1 MKLLNKIGYKLIIAV
16 GLTTI
21 IIISIFAYFN
31 IKSHSSALIEEVER
45 HANQLSE
52 TVKHSV
58 HYDMLLNQ
66 RERVH
71 RIINTIG
78 EQQSIRDV
86 RILNKE
92 GEIIY
97 SSNGNDIG
105 LMVDKNAES
114 CYGCHAEDSPLEK
127 LTVNERTRIFQLSPD
142 SSKILGIINPIYN
155 ERSCYEAECHAHSKE
170 QTVLGVLDITM
181 SLEDVEKNIKSSEVE
196 IILFALISIIAV
208 SFIIGIFVNRM
219 INKPVHELVNATYN
233 VASGNLQYTIKETG
247 NDELGSLARSFNNM
261 TQKLSEAR
269 MQLFQSDKLASLGR
283 LAAGVAHEI
292 NNPLTGVLTY
302 SSYLL
307 KRTEK
312 QPEIQ
317 EDLKVIVRETKRSR
331 EIVKS
336 LLDFARQSVPKKN
349 LSDIN
354 EIINHSISV
363 IQKQL
368 ELKNIK
374 ILKSLDSNL
383 PKIVVDSSQMEQVLI
398 NLLVNASDA
407 VGKNNG
413 IIEIKTDII
422 KRSPLGIAQVKKAQC
437 SKRHS
442 LIFNEVKIDGLP
454 SIKVKGKTTTQE
466 GIIYLDPVY
475 GKNRHQYEMQIQE
488 NEIVEMFCSECNNLL
503 IKQNSVC
510 PACKAPIYMFEIPQ
524 QGTFEGCTRKG
535 CNWQK
540 WDEIDKAGLKE
551 YVEIKVKDN
560 GCGIPKESLT
570 KIFDPFYSTKGQKG
584 TGLGLA
590 VIWGII
596 DNHDGKITVESEPD
610 KGTEFNIILPIH
622 TTT

>member
-1 MKLLNKIGYKLIIAV
+1 MKLLNKIGYKLITAV
-16 GLTTI
+16 AVTTI
-21 IIISIFAYFN
+21 VIISVFAYFN
-31 IKSHSSALIEEVER
+31 IKSHSNALIEEVER

-78 EQQSIRDV
+78 EQQAIKDV

-114 CYGCHAEDSPLEK
+114 CYGCHVEDQPLEK
-127 LTVNERTRIFQLSPD
+127 LTVNERTRIFRLNAD
-142 SSKILGIINPIYN
+142 SSRILGIINPIYN
-155 ERSCYEAECHAHSKE
+155 EKSCYEADCHAHFKE

-181 SLEDVEKNIKSSEVE
+181 SLEDVEKNIKSSEIE
-196 IILFALISIIAV
+196 IILFAIISIIVVSLIIAV
-208 SFIIGIFVNRM
+208 FVKRM
-219 INKPVHELVNATYN
+219 IDKPVHELVNATYN
-233 VASGNLQYTIKETG
+233 VASGNLQYIIKETG

-302 SSYLL
+302 SSFLL

-312 QPEIQ
+312 YPEIQ

-349 LSDIN
+349 LTDVN

-368 ELKNIK
+368 ELNNIK
-374 ILKSLDSNL
+374 IIKNL
-383 PKIVVDSSQMEQVLI
+383 NSTIPNVVVDSNQMEQVFI

-407 VGKNNG
+407 VDKVNG
-413 IIEIKTDII
+413 VIEISTDII
-422 KRSPLGIAQVKKAQC
+422 KRSPLGLAQIKKAQC
-437 SKRHS
+437 SKRHN
-442 LIFNEVKIDGLP
+442 LVTNEIKIEGFP
-454 SIKVKGKTTTQE
+454 SIKVKGRKNNIE
-466 GIIYLDPVY
+466 GKVYLDPVY
-475 GKNRHQYEMQIQE
+475 GKNRHQYDFPVKQ
-488 NEIVEMFCSECNNLL
+488 NDIVEMLCPECNNLL
-503 IKQNSVC
+503 LKENSEC
-510 PACKAPIYMFEIPQ
+510 PICKAPIYSLEIPQ
-524 QGTFEGCTRKG
+524 QGKFEGCTRNG

-540 WDEIDKAGLKE
+540 WNEIDKDGLKE
-551 YVEIKVKDN
+551 YIEIKVKDN

-596 DNHDGKITVESEPD
+596 DNHEGTITVSSEIHN
-610 KGTEFNIILPIH
+610 GTEFNIILPLQQVS
-622 TTT
+622 